1 MNYNTMHNL
10 MKAWHSI
17 RYLDGLPDRITL
29 SEKTK
34 SIFVE
39 VLNDNLNY
47 NNSNDDISQE
57 DKLGDRM
64 MDGYS
69 VSKLPRVPG
78 AEKHIPIL
86 YSKIFNDMMQGN
98 FFSPAYYAYKII
110 QDCMNYDSIV
120 GNINMVEGVVYRGLR
135 TLASL
140 MREQDLKLQLNE
152 ELADAVIDI
161 NTKLDVADHTDLRLD
176 FNGIRYN
183 IWSYQTT
190 SNALDN
196 GANKLMGNRGE
207 IPNGVHVLC
216 PFDSLNKKEFYGWY
230 FYTRENANRI
240 VKKIKE
246 YDRAKEADD
255 YNKVIQNNSIMDV
268 SEYMKIMHIFVKE

>member
-1 MNYNTMHNL
+1 MQNL
-10 MKAWHSI
+10 MKAWHNI

-34 SIFVE
+34 SIFIE
-39 VLNDNLNY
+39 VLNDNINY
-47 NNSNDDISQE
+47 NNSNDAISQE

-69 VSKLPRVPG
+69 VSKLPRVLG
-78 AEKHIPIL
+78 AEKRIPIL

-98 FFSPAYYAYKII
+98 YFSPAYYAYKII
-110 QDCMNYDSIV
+110 QDCMNYDNIV
-120 GNINMVEGVVYRGLR
+120 CHKNMVEGIVYRGLR

-152 ELADAVIDI
+152 NLPEAIIEI
-161 NTKLDVADHTDLRLD
+161 NPKLDVTDHTDLRLD

-190 SNALDN
+190 PNALNN
-196 GANKLMGNRGE
+196 GARKLMGNRGA

-216 PFDSLNKKEFYGWY
+216 PFDASNKKEFYGWY
-230 FYTRENANRI
+230 FYTCENVNRI
-240 VKKIKE
+240 VEMVKE
-246 YDRAKEADD
+246 YDKAKEADD
-255 YNKVIQNNSIMDV
+255 YNKVILNNSIMDV
-268 SEYMKIMHIFVKE
+268 SEYMKIMHVFVKA

>member
-1 MNYNTMHNL
+1 MNYNKMQNL

-34 SIFVE
+34 SIFIE
-39 VLNDNLNY
+39 VLNNNLNY
-47 NNSNDDISQE
+47 NNSNAISQE

-69 VSKLPRVPG
+69 VSKLPRIPS
-78 AEKHIPIL
+78 AEKRIPII

-98 FFSPAYYAYKII
+98 YFSPAYFAYKII

-152 ELADAVIDI
+152 ELPDAVIDI
-161 NTKLDVADHTDLRLD
+161 NPKLDVADHTDLCLD

-216 PFDSLNKKEFYGWY
+216 LFDSSNKKEFYGWY
-230 FYTRENANRI
+230 FYTRENVNQI

-246 YDRAKEADD
+246 YDRAREADD
-255 YNKVIQNNSIMDV
+255 YNKVILNNSIMDLF
-268 SEYMKIMHIFVKE
+268 EYMKIIHIFVKE

>member
-1 MNYNTMHNL
+1 MQNL

-34 SIFVE
+34 SIFIE
-39 VLNDNLNY
+39 VLNNNLNY
-47 NNSNDDISQE
+47 NNSNAISQE

-69 VSKLPRVPG
+69 VSKLPRVPS
-78 AEKHIPIL
+78 AEKRIPIL

-98 FFSPAYYAYKII
+98 YFSPAYYAYKII

-120 GNINMVEGVVYRGLR
+120 GNKNMVEGVVYRGLR

-152 ELADAVIDI
+152 ELPDAVIDI
-161 NTKLDVADHTDLRLD
+161 NPKLDVADHTDLRLD

-216 PFDSLNKKEFYGWY
+216 PFDSSNKIEFYGWY
-230 FYTRENANRI
+230 FYTRENVNRI

-255 YNKVIQNNSIMDV
+255 YNKVILNNSIMDV
-268 SEYMKIMHIFVKE
+268 SEYIKIMHIFVKE